1 MCLAKDTMQ
10 WHWWGL
16 NFNKI
21 VNDLDID
28 SNTPASW
35 DCKNSNYLYPSA
47 GHVITGNLNVIPDA
61 RVRNIISKGPKYRF
75 PSNIDFSK
83 CRNEIAG
90 SLNDFSNR
98 WCKRENV
105 EPDALKEWK
114 INIFKIIDTR
124 ISFYSRN
131 SHLLPPKPKSSF
143 SHLKRGIQD
152 FHMNYVLVPADKAA
166 NNVVVV
172 WRLYYINTLK
182 RELVDTNAYKLQ
194 PSLSERVIV
203 DGHGCHTA
211 LHFGVKAKENQDKVP
226 TLYWLPKLHK
236 KPYKARFIAN
246 SSSCTTTELSKLLTS
261 CLTAVKK
268 HVIKYCEK
276 VYERSG
282 KNLFWSI
289 KNSGEILD
297 KLKARDFNATSLSTY
312 DVSTLYTTLPHNLI
326 KDKLIDL
333 IESTF
338 QREGSP
344 YLACSDRNAF
354 FTSEK
359 PKKYH
364 AWSCQNVC
372 DALTFLLDNIFIRF
386 GTKLYR
392 QVVGI
397 PMGTNCA
404 PLVADLFLFCYERD
418 FMMSLSDDKQA
429 DVIDA
434 FNTTSRYLDD
444 ILNINNVYFDNMVS
458 QIYPSELQ
466 LNKANA
472 SDTEAAFLDLHLSI
486 SNYIVSTKIYDKR
499 DDFDFEIVN
508 FPFLDGDVP
517 RSTSYGVYISQL
529 IRFARAS
536 SYVADFNTRNNLLT
550 QKLLKQGYRYH
561 KLRKTF
567 SKFYRRYYD
576 LISKFQVG
584 LKSLLRQGLSEPDFY
599 GDLVYKLKKIVGSN
613 NFSAQF
619 IKIISHYKKIGY
631 NINVL
636 QQTACLVVNPI
647 TVGNFA
653 FLFNCTPVGRTSD
666 SMMVPT

>member
-1 MCLAKDTMQ
+1 MSWPTQSTFCAFYIVIKFNWIWVTLDSYNTWPIYELFQHLCLLT
-10 WHWWGL
+10 
-16 NFNKI
+16 
-21 VNDLDID
+21 
-28 SNTPASW
+28 
-35 DCKNSNYLYPSA
+35 
-47 GHVITGNLNVIPDA
+47 DA
-61 RVRNIISKGPKYRF
+61 LSGA
-75 PSNIDFSK
+75 
-83 CRNEIAG
+83 CAG
-90 SLNDFSNR
+90 SLLEKIPYAEEKKNQVCGIRSLNPFLVKL
-98 WCKRENV
+98 KRYH
-105 EPDALKEWK
+105 LRYLGRYYHTFTSKSK
-114 INIFKIIDTR
+114 NIEKIIKIEITN
-124 ISFYSRN
+124 N
-131 SHLLPPKPKSSF
+131 S
-143 SHLKRGIQD
+143 
-152 FHMNYVLVPADKAA
+152 
-166 NNVVVV
+166 
-172 WRLYYINTLK
+172 
-182 RELVDTNAYKLQ
+182 
-194 PSLSERVIV
+194 
-203 DGHGCHTA
+203 
-211 LHFGVKAKENQDKVP
+211 
-226 TLYWLPKLHK
+226 
-236 KPYKARFIAN
+236 
-246 SSSCTTTELSKLLTS
+246 
-261 CLTAVKK
+261 
-268 HVIKYCEK
+268 
-276 VYERSG
+276 
-282 KNLFWSI
+282 
-289 KNSGEILD
+289 
-297 KLKARDFNATSLSTY
+297 
-312 DVSTLYTTLPHNLI
+312 
-326 KDKLIDL
+326 
-333 IESTF
+333 
-338 QREGSP
+338 
-344 YLACSDRNAF
+344 
-354 FTSEK
+354 
-359 PKKYH
+359 
-364 AWSCQNVC
+364 
-372 DALTFLLDNIFIRF
+372 NIW
-386 GTKLYR
+386 K
-392 QVVGI
+392 
-397 PMGTNCA
+397 A

-486 SNYIVSTKIYDKR
+486 SNDIVSTKIYDKR

-536 SYVADFNTRNNLLT
+536 SYVVDFNTRNKLLT

-584 LKSLLRQGLSEPDFY
+584 LKSLLRQGLWEPDFY

-653 FLFNCTPVGRTSD
+653 FLFNCTPVDRTSD